1 MLSSLRLNGSF
12 IRHARASTLRRALQR
27 TVALSALA
35 ACAVKASPNTELHAQ
50 PQVLADAPA
59 RAQPDRRPIVAVMYF
74 TNSAL
79 VNNTDYQPL
88 SKGVAELLITELSRN
103 GNIRVVERDRLQQL
117 LDEQNLS
124 ASGRVDK
131 ETAVRVGKLLGAGH
145 MLMGTFVIDTRENMR
160 LDVRAVNTETGEIA
174 YVESIEGKSGKMLSL
189 ISELGVKVN
198 GGLKLP
204 ARPADASK
212 FTDAGGKNPN
222 QFRAML
228 LLSRAI
234 EEQDRKNVPAAVA
247 LYKQAIEVN
256 PDFERAK
263 VLLATLERGTP

>member
-1 MLSSLRLNGSF
+1 MLSSLRSNGSRL
-12 IRHARASTLRRALQR
+12 RHASASAVGRAFQR
-27 TVALSALA
+27 TLVLSALA
-35 ACAVKASPNTELHAQ
+35 ACAVKASPNTEIHAQ
-50 PQVLADAPA
+50 SQAPA
-59 RAQPDRRPIVAVMYF
+59 PTPGQPDTRPIVAVMYF

-79 VNNTDYQPL
+79 VNNADYQPL

-103 GNIRVVERDRLQQL
+103 SNIRVVERDRLQQL

-131 ETAVRVGKLLGAGH
+131 ETAVQVGKLLGAGH

-174 YVESIEGKSGKMLSL
+174 YVESIEGKADKMLSM
-189 ISELGVKVN
+189 ISNLGAKVN

-204 ARPADASK
+204 ARPADAPK
-212 FTDAGGKNPN
+212 FSDAGGKNPN

-234 EEQDRKNVPAAVA
+234 EEQDRKNTTAAVA

>member
-1 MLSSLRLNGSF
+1 MLSSLRLNGSPL
-12 IRHARASTLRRALQR
+12 RHSRAGRVGRAFQR
-27 TVALSALA
+27 TLALSALA
-35 ACAVKASPNTELHAQ
+35 ACAAKASPNADLQAQ
-50 PQVLADAPA
+50 PQGQAEAPA
-59 RAQPDRRPIVAVMYF
+59 QAQPDTRPIVAVMYF

-79 VNNTDYQPL
+79 VNNADYQPL

-174 YVESIEGKSGKMLSL
+174 YVESIEGKSSKMLSM
-189 ISELGVKVN
+189 ISDLGVKVN

-204 ARPADASK
+204 ARPAGASK
-212 FTDAGGKNPN
+212 FSDAGGKNPN

-247 LYKQAIEVN
+247 FYKQAIEVN